1 MSDAFRCSDE
11 DHRHD
16 RIAARPETVWARVG
30 DLRRWPDFVAG
41 LTRWEAEGRRRSG
54 LGARYRALMR
64 IGSADIG
71 GLVEVVEFHSPM
83 DLAWNAVTGAEQRG
97 RWRLRPEGE
106 DRTRVELRL
115 SYHVAGWAPAGWLI
129 GRIAARAIR
138 TNLAWAVFPMAS
150 STIVG
155 VRCSW
160 FPRRSDEPPQSRP
173 IASRSRAGTIPSPL
187 WS

>member
-1 MSDAFRCSDE
+1 M
-11 DHRHD
+11 
-16 RIAARPETVWARVG
+16 RITVTTDITARPETVWAWVG

-97 RWRLRPEGE
+97 RWRLRPQGE

-138 TNLAWAVFPMAS
+138 TNLAHTLRELAHQVEHADSAGRPERARGARAAS
-150 STIVG
+150 
-155 VRCSW
+155 
-160 FPRRSDEPPQSRP
+160 
-173 IASRSRAGTIPSPL
+173 
-187 WS
+187 